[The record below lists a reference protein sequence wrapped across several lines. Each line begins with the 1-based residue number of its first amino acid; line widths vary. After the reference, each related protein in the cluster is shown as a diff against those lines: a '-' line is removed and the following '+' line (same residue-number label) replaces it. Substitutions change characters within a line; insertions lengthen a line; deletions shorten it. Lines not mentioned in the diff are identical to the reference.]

1 MSTENEKKAVPPM
14 SLTDI
19 IRRVERVQ
27 TDAINSG
34 TTERNQLLMRRSMVI
49 LRRAALDDEDRELNG
64 DTSPDLE
71 PVP

>member
-34 TTERNQLLMRRSMVI
+34 TSERNQLLMRRSMVI